1 MDISKQQVE
10 ALRGE
15 LRARYSEAEID
26 AAIAAVDELEGKNH
40 ELTGDILRLMAK

>member
-1 MDISKQQVE
+1 VALSKRRVE

-15 LRARYSEAEID
+15 LRARYSEAEIE
-26 AAIAAVDELEGKNH
+26 AAIAEVDRLEGENH